1 MTKKVFIVEDEK
13 AIADILEFNLKK
25 EQFEV
30 KQFNDGKSGL
40 DAILN
45 ENPDLVLLD
54 VMLPLIDGFEILST
68 VRKTSQVPIIML
80 TAREEETDKITGLE
94 NGADD
99 YITKPF
105 SMKELI
111 ARVKAN
117 TRREIAQTVITSS
130 NITEIAGNLSLDHNK
145 TEVINNGQSIEL
157 TAREF
162 DILKFL
168 SNTPNKIISR
178 EDLMKEV
185 WGYEFFGDLRAVDVA
200 IRRLREKIEIE
211 PAKPQFIMTKR
222 GQGYYF
228 AI

>member
-1 MTKKVFIVEDEK
+1 MAKKIIIVEDEK

-25 EQFEV
+25 EGYEV
-30 KQFNDGKSGL
+30 YQYNDGKSGL
-40 DAILN
+40 DGILSKS
-45 ENPDLVLLD
+45 PDLVLLD
-54 VMLPLIDGFEILST
+54 VMLPIIDGFEILST
-68 VRKTSQVPIIML
+68 VRRQSGVPIIML
-80 TAREEETDKITGLE
+80 TAREEEQDKITGLE

-117 TRREIAQTVITSS
+117 TRRETVRLA
-130 NITEIAGNLSLDHNK
+130 TEGNLKIIDADLCIDTNK
-145 TEVINNGQSIEL
+145 CQAIFKNSVIDL
-157 TAREF
+157 TAKDF

-168 SNTPNKIISR
+168 SDSPDKIFSR

-200 IRRLREKIEIE
+200 IRRLREKIEE
-211 PAKPQFIMTKR
+211 NPAKPKYIMTKR

-228 AI
+228 SL